1 MNAPF
6 DPPRGRNRLAFG
18 TRAIHGG
25 QSHDP
30 TTGAVMVPIYATST
44 FAQQSP
50 GVHKGFEYARSQNPT
65 RFAFERAVA
74 DLESGTAAFAFA
86 SGLAAISTV
95 LELLDAGAH
104 VVATDD
110 IYGGTFRLLER
121 VRKRSAGLQVSF
133 ADFTDLQSV
142 EAAIRPETR
151 MLWVETPT
159 NPLLRV
165 VDLEAVAALAKRR
178 GLIAVADN
186 TFSSPFI
193 QRPLELGLDVVV
205 HSTTKYLNGH
215 SDMVGGVAVVGDN
228 GELAERLKFLQNA
241 VGAISG
247 PFDSFLAL
255 RGLKT
260 LALRMERHSTNGLA
274 IARWLE
280 GRHGIRRVRYPGL
293 ESHPQHAVAAKQMH
307 AFGGMISVELDRD
320 LAGVKRFLERVQLFT
335 LAESLGGV
343 ESLIE
348 HPALMTHG
356 SIPAAQRE
364 KIGITDGLVR
374 LSAGIEDAEDLIA
387 DLDQALS

>member
-1 MNAPF
+1 LTRTERP
-6 DPPRGRNRLAFG
+6 NRLAFA
-18 TRAIHGG
+18 TRTIHGG

-30 TTGAVMVPIYATST
+30 LTGAVMVPIYATST
-44 FAQQSP
+44 FAQESP
-50 GVHKGFEYARSQNPT
+50 GVHKGFEYGRSQNPT
-65 RFAFERAVA
+65 RFAFERAIA
-74 DLESGTAAFAFA
+74 DLESGTAGFAFA
-86 SGLAAISTV
+86 SGLAAIATT
-95 LELLDAGAH
+95 LELLSSGDH

-121 VRKRSAGLQVSF
+121 VRKRSAGLEVDF
-133 ADFTDLQSV
+133 VDFTDLAAV
-142 EAAIRPETR
+142 EAAIRPTTK

-159 NPLLRV
+159 NPMLRI

-186 TFSSPFI
+186 TFASPYI
-193 QRPLELGLDVVV
+193 QRPLELGLDIVV

-215 SDMVGGVAVVGDN
+215 SDMIGGTVVVGDN
-228 GELAERLKFLQNA
+228 PDLVAQIRFLQNA

-260 LALRMERHSTNGLA
+260 LALRMQRHSENGLA

-280 GRHGIRRVRYPGL
+280 QRSDVRRVVYPGL
-293 ESHPQHAVAAKQMH
+293 ESHPQHELAKRQMH
-307 AFGGMISVELDRD
+307 AFGGMISVDFDRD
-320 LAGVKRFLERVQLFT
+320 LAGTKRFLERVETFT

-348 HPALMTHG
+348 HPATMTHA
-356 SIPAAQRE
+356 SIPADQRAA
-364 KIGITDGLVR
+364 IGISDSLVR
-374 LSAGIEDAEDLIA
+374 LSAGIESADDLIA
-387 DLDQALS
+387 DIEQALA

>member
-1 MNAPF
+1 MTA
-6 DPPRGRNRLAFG
+6 RTASGKNRLAFA

-44 FAQQSP
+44 YAQESP
-50 GVHKGFEYARSQNPT
+50 AVHKGFEYARSQNPT

-74 DLESGTAAFAFA
+74 DLESGTAAFAFG
-86 SGLAAISTV
+86 SGLAAIANV
-95 LELLDAGAH
+95 LELLDAGSH

-110 IYGGTFRLLER
+110 IYGGSYRLMHR
-121 VRKRSAGLQVSF
+121 VRQRSAGLKVSL
-133 ADFTDLQSV
+133 ADFTDLAAV
-142 EAAIRPETR
+142 EAAITPDTR

-159 NPLLRV
+159 NPLLKV
-165 VDLEAVAALAKRR
+165 VDLEGIVSLARR
-178 GLIAVADN
+178 KNLLTVADN
-186 TFSSPFI
+186 TFCSPYL
-193 QRPLELGLDVVV
+193 QRPLELGVDIVV

-215 SDMVGGVAVVGDN
+215 SDMVGGVAVVRDEGPILDQ
-228 GELAERLKFLQNA
+228 LKFLQNA

-255 RGLKT
+255 RGIKT
-260 LALRMERHSTNGLA
+260 LALRMERHSANGIE
-274 IARWLE
+274 IAGWLE
-280 GRHGIRRVRYPGL
+280 SRKDIRHVIYPGL
-293 ESHPQHAVAAKQMH
+293 KSHPQHDIAKRQMS

-320 LAGVKRFLERVQLFT
+320 LAGTKRFLERTRIFT

-356 SIPAAQRE
+356 SIPPAQRAAL
-364 KIGITDGLVR
+364 GISDSLVR
-374 LSAGIEDAEDLIA
+374 LSCGIEDAA
-387 DLDQALS
+387 DLVADLEQALA